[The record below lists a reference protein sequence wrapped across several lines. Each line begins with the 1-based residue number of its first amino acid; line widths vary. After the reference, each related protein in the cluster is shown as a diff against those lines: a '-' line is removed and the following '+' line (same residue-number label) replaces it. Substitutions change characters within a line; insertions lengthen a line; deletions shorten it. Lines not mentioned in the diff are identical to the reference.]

1 MNLFITGAS
10 GYIGGSVSK
19 VLLEGGCRVRAL
31 ARSQA
36 SADRLVSVGIEPVIG
51 SLDDSDLLMYEAA
64 RSDAVINAANS
75 DHAGAAH
82 SLIAGLRGS
91 GKLLIH
97 TSGSSVVGDDARG
110 QYASAKV
117 FDGLDSLEI
126 NPSKRARHEI
136 DQAVLGAAL
145 LGVRSVVI
153 CPSLIYGIGTGL
165 NPNSVQIPLMVDNAR
180 QQGFVEIVGPGVN
193 IWSNV
198 HIEDV
203 VSLYLLALA
212 NAPAGAFYFAENG
225 ETSFAELSAA
235 IAVRMGLPG
244 VKSLDPAIA
253 AQRWGEPR
261 AYFSLGSNSRVRSTR
276 ARQELHWAPQ
286 RASVLDWIAREMP
299 V

>member
-1 MNLFITGAS
+1 MNVFVTGAG
-10 GYIGGSVSK
+10 GYIGGSISR
-19 VLLEGGCRVRAL
+19 VLIEGGCRVRTL

-36 SADRLVSVGIEPVIG
+36 SAERLLSVGIEPVIG
-51 SLDDSDLLMYEAA
+51 SLDDTDLVVHEAQ

-75 DHAGAAH
+75 DHAGAVQ
-82 SLIAGLRGS
+82 SLISGLRGS

-110 QYASAKV
+110 QYASAKI
-117 FDGLDSLEI
+117 FDSLDSLEI
-126 NPSKRARHEI
+126 NPSKRARHEV
-136 DQAVLGAAL
+136 DEAVLGAAL
-145 LGVRSVVI
+145 QGVRSVVI

-165 NPNSVQIPLMVDNAR
+165 NRNSVQIPLMVDNAR
-180 QQGFVEIVGPGVN
+180 QQGFVEIVGPGAN

-203 VSLYLLALA
+203 VSLYLLALT

-225 ETSFAELSAA
+225 EASFAELGAA
-235 IAVRMGLPG
+235 IAGRMGLPG

-253 AQRWGEPR
+253 AQRWGQPR

-276 ARQELHWAPQ
+276 ARRELLWAP
-286 RASVLDWIAREMP
+286 RHVSVLDWIARELP